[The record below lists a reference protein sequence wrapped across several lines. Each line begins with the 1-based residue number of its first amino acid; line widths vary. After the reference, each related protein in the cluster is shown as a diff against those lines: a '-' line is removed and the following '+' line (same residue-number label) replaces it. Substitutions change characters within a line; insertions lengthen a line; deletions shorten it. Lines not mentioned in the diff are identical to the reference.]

1 MVEEIVELMAKRGNA
16 FGKADLRKMNAMLV
30 ELPLEEVSEVR
41 AWLMSSLYLRIN
53 EPDYEGDLG
62 PEDL

>member
-1 MVEEIVELMAKRGNA
+1 MVEGIIELMTERGKA
-16 FGKADLRKMNAMLV
+16 FGKADLRKLNALLV

-41 AWLMSSLYLRIN
+41 AWLMSSLHLRIN
-53 EPDYEGDLG
+53 EPDYEGDLK